1 MPYMSYDYHEVED
14 MEFEELLRQRYATKV
29 FDGRKVEDKKLDSI
43 LEMIRLTP
51 SAINLQP
58 WKIKVVRE
66 DRTKQALSPCSL
78 GQKQI
83 TTCSDL
89 LVFCADTDLHGHAL
103 KVLEGMRAAGVPQE
117 DISDMEGF
125 LHGNIGQLT
134 PEQRLAEA
142 QKNVYLAAMTA
153 IYAAKSLGV
162 DSCPMAGFDPA
173 CYAKVLKLPA
183 NLVPTMLVPI
193 GYPADKPMPKVRFPK
208 EDIFF

>member
-134 PEQRLAEA
+134 PEQRLAVGSKERVPGCHDCNLCREIAGRRFLSYGRVRSGMLREGAEA
-142 QKNVYLAAMTA
+142 SGQPGAYH
-153 IYAAKSLGV
+153 
-162 DSCPMAGFDPA
+162 A
-173 CYAKVLKLPA
+173 CADRVPCRQA
-183 NLVPTMLVPI
+183 NAE
-193 GYPADKPMPKVRFPK
+193 G
-208 EDIFF
+208 